1 MALTEAQKVAF
12 SEWMEDILKENRED
26 IEQAA
31 LNNKGVAFDT
41 TGYITSLVAK
51 ETDYAGEEGKVT
63 KLQAALQAQNK
74 VANEKLDEYYKF
86 ASDAVEAVIGAI
98 GKEHKLSG
106 LLRNKR
112 DSMANEAARGPE
124 PSTP

>member
-1 MALTEAQKVAF
+1 M
-12 SEWMEDILKENRED
+12 D
-26 IEQAA
+26 
-31 LNNKGVAFDT
+31 FDT

-63 KLQAALQAQNK
+63 KLQAALQEQNK
-74 VANEKLDEYYKF
+74 VANDKLEAYYKF